1 MKKTLICPMVIGFF
15 FVSILGTFAH
25 FFYEWSGYNPVVA
38 LFTPVNES
46 IWEHIKLLFFPMLL
60 YSFYLYYRFGR
71 QYPDIL
77 CRLFTG
83 LLIGCL
89 FIPVSFYTYT
99 GILGHDVAAID
110 IAIFYFSVLLSFWI
124 ASQLTFHTNNPI
136 CCNVITGLLVFLLI
150 ILFFIFTW
158 YPPDIFLFES
168 P

>member
-1 MKKTLICPMVIGFF
+1 MKKTLFCPMVIGFF
-15 FVSILGTFAH
+15 FVSILGTLAH

-38 LFTPVNES
+38 LFSPVNES

-60 YSFYLYYRFGR
+60 YSLFLYYRFG
-71 QYPDIL
+71 QEYPDLL

-89 FIPVSFYTYT
+89 FIPVSFYAYT
-99 GILGHDVAAID
+99 GILGYDVAAID
-110 IAIFYFSVLLSFWI
+110 IAIFYLSVLLSFWI
-124 ASQLTFHTNNPI
+124 ASSLPSTSCNPVY
-136 CCNVITGLLVFLLI
+136 CNVITGLLVFLLI

-158 YPPDIFLFES
+158 YPPNIFLFQS